1 MKIAWVTDSTV
12 CLDEELSCH
21 PDLYLLPMT
30 ILLDDEEYLDGVTL
44 QPEDLYQKLKGLKKI
59 PKSSQPSV
67 GLFVELYS
75 KLKEEYDFIISIHVS
90 SHLSGTC
97 STASQAAKM
106 IDHPIEVIDSKI
118 LSYPL
123 SYIIK
128 QGMKVVS
135 DGGSSEEAVEIIED
149 LLKINETYVLVGSLE
164 QLHRSG
170 RMNGLQFFIGSFM
183 NIKPI
188 ISISDGKL
196 LVKEK
201 VRSGKKGLEKM
212 VDYIKDSSG
221 KGTIKEIFI
230 LYGLH
235 EEEALKWK
243 NHIKGMFP
251 DVKCSTHPL
260 GAVIG
265 LHAGEHTLGIS
276 WFCES

>member
-12 CLDEELSCH
+12 CLDEELSSH
-21 PDLYLLPMT
+21 PDLYVLPMT
-30 ILLDDEEYLDGVTL
+30 ILLDEEEYLDGVTL
-44 QPEDLYQKLKGLKKI
+44 GPVELYEKLKGLKNA

-67 GLFVELYS
+67 GSFVELYS
-75 KLKEEYDFIISIHVS
+75 KLKDEYDSIISIHVS
-90 SHLSGTC
+90 SHLSGTY
-97 STASQAAKM
+97 STAVQAANM
-106 IDHPIEVIDSKI
+106 IDHPIKVIDSKI

-123 SYIIK
+123 SYLIK
-128 QGMKVVS
+128 LGMKVIS
-135 DGGSSEEAVEIIED
+135 DGGSSEEAVEVIGD
-149 LLKINETYVLVGSLE
+149 LLKSNETYVLVGSIE

-188 ISISDGKL
+188 ISISDGQL

-212 VDYIKDSSG
+212 ADYIKDSSD
-221 KGTIKEIFI
+221 KGAIKEIFI

-235 EEEALKWK
+235 DEEALKWK
-243 NHIKGMFP
+243 NNIKVMFP
-251 DVKCSTHPL
+251 VVKCSIHPL